1 LIQDLLTSPI
11 VVINYLDKKRLM
23 NELEKQF
30 LESKDLSIKW
40 KKYFNVY
47 EELFFKFKNK
57 KIVFVEI
64 GIANGGSLKIWK
76 NYFGKDAKIIGI
88 DLNENCKKFE
98 DLEND
103 INVII
108 GNQSSE
114 KFWDDFFKKFGNVDI
129 ILDDGGHTNLDQITT
144 AAKTLP
150 HINDGGFLVVED
162 THTSYLKQYNS
173 DNKFSFINFTKK
185 LIDDLN
191 SNISLELNIEK
202 KKYSLRK
209 LVYSYQFFES
219 IVVFKVDRTKS
230 YENYIIKNS
239 GKDYGVI
246 DLAFEGNEINIK
258 SLKKIL
264 KKIPIIRL
272 NKFTNF
278 LKNKIN
284 NKAVKKYFE

>member
-1 LIQDLLTSPI
+1 
-11 VVINYLDKKRLM
+11 M
-23 NELEKQF
+23 
-30 LESKDLSIKW
+30 
-40 KKYFNVY
+40 
-47 EELFFKFKNK
+47 
-57 KIVFVEI
+57 
-64 GIANGGSLKIWK
+64 
-76 NYFGKDAKIIGI
+76 
-88 DLNENCKKFE
+88 
-98 DLEND
+98 
-103 INVII
+103 
-108 GNQSSE
+108 
-114 KFWDDFFKKFGNVDI
+114 
-129 ILDDGGHTNLDQITT
+129 
-144 AAKTLP
+144 
-150 HINDGGFLVVED
+150 
-162 THTSYLKQYNS
+162 
-173 DNKFSFINFTKK
+173 
-185 LIDDLN
+185 
-191 SNISLELNIEK
+191 NIEK

-239 GKDYGVI
+239 GKDYGVK

>member
-1 LIQDLLTSPI
+1 
-11 VVINYLDKKRLM
+11 M

-114 KFWDDFFKKFGNVDI
+114 KFWDDFFKKFGSVDV

-150 HINDGGFLVVED
+150 YINDGGFLVVED

-191 SNISLELNIEK
+191 SNISLELSIKK
-202 KKYSLRK
+202 KKYSLRE

-239 GKDYGVI
+239 GKDYGVK

-258 SLKKIL
+258 SVKKIL

-284 NKAVKKYFE
+284 NKAVKKYFD